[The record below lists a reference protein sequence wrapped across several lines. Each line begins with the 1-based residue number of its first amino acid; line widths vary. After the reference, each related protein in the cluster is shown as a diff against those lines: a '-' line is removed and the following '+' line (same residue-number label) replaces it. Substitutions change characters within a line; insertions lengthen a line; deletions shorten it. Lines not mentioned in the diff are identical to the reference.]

1 MISPHHFAG
10 KPPETAP
17 HMPRETTGDRMTDL
31 ASVDVLRSY
40 QILDTEREAPFDEIV
55 EMGARLLQCPVAI
68 LGFFDDRREWIKAA
82 TGWNVSFLP
91 PDLSIALRLRSGGA
105 TTSIVPDLAADP
117 RFKDHPLVSRPPQI
131 RFAASAP
138 LVDSN
143 GVTLGALTVLDRAPH
158 AAVEHADFLGVLARQ
173 AVLLLE
179 MRKREREHGDAA
191 ELRQA
196 LEESESR
203 FRELFEHAD
212 DLIISI
218 APDGRLL
225 HVNQAF
231 LSAIGYA
238 SDDVSKR
245 SIVSLT
251 APDARDEFKASLD
264 RVMSAGHP
272 ERVETVLIT
281 SSGKR
286 MTVEG
291 GLNPKMIEGRAL
303 LARVIFR
310 DITERKKFEAEL
322 ARARDA
328 ALESA
333 RLKNQFLTNVSHE
346 IRTPMNGIIGMIDLL
361 LSTSLDTEQKEFAL
375 LARSSAEQLLAIVNN
390 ILHVSAIEA
399 GSLTP
404 VNNDFD
410 LYRTIQRIVEVMEV
424 AALGKDLNVVFHYEP
439 NVPTVVRGEQAR
451 VRQVLTNLIDN
462 AVKFTEQGK
471 VTVSVRLE
479 QETDTHH
486 IVRFDVVDTGIGIA
500 DSDRVLLFGKFSQ
513 VEGGS
518 TRRFQGVGLGLATA
532 KQLVEM
538 MGGLIGVD
546 SVKGEGSDFWFSI
559 PFIKQSASALP
570 SVSSE
575 LDFRGKRV
583 LLVDQSLTSRRT
595 VRNYLESI
603 WEMKVEEAEN
613 AAAAVATLHRAADD
627 GRPYRVVIFDVM
639 PDADELTFAR
649 TVKGDSRLAS
659 TGLIYLS
666 SLGDRLDLP
675 ALRAAGIA
683 ACAQKPVGQSELFD
697 ALTIAIARDAI
708 PVARQASAPRSLDDI
723 VAPVSPRRTFS
734 GIELPLPIKA
744 AAPEEVVF
752 PEASPFAEVSP
763 VPEPSAPAPP
773 SPAVP
778 MPDALRV
785 LLVEDNFLNL
795 KLTLSQLEKLG
806 LKADSVMNGKQALEA
821 LEFGNY
827 GLILMDCQM
836 PVMDG
841 YEATM
846 EIRRRE
852 RNGPRR
858 YIIAMTANAL
868 AGDREKCLAAGMDD
882 YLSKPTRPEEL
893 AAALSRFIARA
904 ALP

>member
-1 MISPHHFAG
+1 
-10 KPPETAP
+10 
-17 HMPRETTGDRMTDL
+17 MTDV
-31 ASVDVLRSY
+31 AAVEVLRSY
-40 QILDTEREAPFDEIV
+40 QILDTEHEAPFDEIV
-55 EMGARLLQCPVAI
+55 ELAARLLHCPVAI
-68 LGFFDDRREWIKAA
+68 LGFFDDRREWVKAA
-82 TGWNVSFLP
+82 AGWNVSFLP
-91 PDLSIALRLRSGGA
+91 PEMSIAMRLLQGGS
-105 TTSIVPDLAADP
+105 TTIVPDLSSDP
-117 RFKDHPLVSRPPQI
+117 RFSGHALVSRPPHI

-138 LVDSN
+138 LLDPN
-143 GVTLGALTVLDRAPH
+143 GVVVGALTVLDRAPH
-158 AAVEHADFLGVLARQ
+158 SSVEHADFLAVLARQ
-173 AVLLLE
+173 AMLLLE
-179 MRKREREHGDAA
+179 MRKRERQRGDVD
-191 ELRQA
+191 ELRVA
-196 LEESESR
+196 LDESESR

-212 DLIISI
+212 DLIVSI

-231 LSAIGYA
+231 LSAIGY
-238 SDDVSKR
+238 SSEEVSKR
-245 SIVSLT
+245 SITSL
-251 APDARDEFKASLD
+251 AALDARDDFKATLD
-264 RVMSAGHP
+264 RVMSGGHA
-272 ERVETVLIT
+272 ERVETVLLT
-281 SSGKR
+281 SSGRR

-291 GLNPKMIEGRAL
+291 GLNPKVIDGRAL

-310 DITERKKFEAEL
+310 DITERKKFEGEL
-322 ARARDA
+322 AKARDA
-328 ALESA
+328 ALESS

-361 LSTSLDTEQKEFAL
+361 LSTALDAEQKDFAL
-375 LARSSAEQLLAIVNN
+375 HARSSAEQLLAIVNN

-399 GSLTP
+399 GSLTS

-424 AALGKDLNVVFHYEP
+424 AALGKDLNIVFDYDQ

-451 VRQVLTNLIDN
+451 VRQVLTNLVDN

-471 VTVSVRLE
+471 VTVRVRMDK
-479 QETDTHH
+479 ETETHH
-486 IVRFDVVDTGIGIA
+486 IVRFDIADTGIGISDA
-500 DSDRVLLFGKFSQ
+500 DRVLLFEKFSQ

-518 TRRFQGVGLGLATA
+518 TRRFGGVGLGLATA

-546 SVKGEGSDFWFSI
+546 SALGQGSNFWFSL
-559 PFIKQSASALP
+559 PFVKQSASAFP
-570 SVSSE
+570 IASSE
-575 LDFRGKRV
+575 LDFRGRRV
-583 LLVDQSLTSRRT
+583 LLVDQSVTSRRT
-595 VRNYLESI
+595 VRNYLETI
-603 WEMKVEEAEN
+603 WEMKVDEAEN
-613 AAAAVATLHRAADD
+613 AAAAVAGLHRAADE
-627 GRPYRVVIFDVM
+627 GKPYRVAVFDLM

-649 TVKGDSRLAS
+649 TVKGDARLAA

-708 PVARQASAPRSLDDI
+708 PVARDASAPMSLDDI
-723 VAPVSPRRTFS
+723 VARPAAPRSF
-734 GIELPLPIKA
+734 GGAELP
-744 AAPEEVVF
+744 F
-752 PEASPFAEVSP
+752 PTRTSSGT
-763 VPEPSAPAPP
+763 VPRPSVP
-773 SPAVP
+773 SPAVSIP
-778 MPDALRV
+778 EALRV

-827 GLILMDCQM
+827 SLILMDCQM
-836 PVMDG
+836 PIMDG

-852 RNGPRR
+852 RDGKRR

-893 AAALSRFIARA
+893 AAALSRFVAKMREQ
-904 ALP
+904 

>member
-1 MISPHHFAG
+1 
-10 KPPETAP
+10 
-17 HMPRETTGDRMTDL
+17 MTDV
-31 ASVDVLRSY
+31 AAVDSLRSY
-40 QILDTEREAPFDEIV
+40 QILDTGREPAFDEIV
-55 EMGARLLQCPVAI
+55 ELAARLLHCPVAI
-68 LGFFDDRREWIKAA
+68 LGFFDERREWIKAA

-91 PDLSIALRLRSGGA
+91 PDLSIAMHLQGA
-105 TTSIVPDLAADP
+105 GAGMAIVSDLLSDARFAA
-117 RFKDHPLVSRPPQI
+117 HPLVSRPPHI

-138 LVDSN
+138 LVDPN
-143 GVTLGALTVLDRAPH
+143 GAVLGALTVLDRETHPT
-158 AAVEHADFLGVLARQ
+158 VEQGEFLAVLARQ
-173 AVLLLE
+173 AMLLLE
-179 MRKREREHGDAA
+179 MRRQERERGDVG
-191 ELRQA
+191 ELTRA
-196 LEESESR
+196 LEESEAR

-231 LSAIGYA
+231 SSAIGYGT
-238 SDDVSKR
+238 DDVTKR
-245 SIVSLT
+245 SIAALA
-251 APDARDEFKASLD
+251 APDVRDEFEATLR
-264 RVMSAGHP
+264 RVMAGGQA
-272 ERVETVLIT
+272 ERVETVLLT
-281 SSGKR
+281 SNGRR

-291 GLNPKMIEGRAL
+291 GLNPKMIDGRAL

-310 DITERKKFEAEL
+310 DITERKKFEGEL

-346 IRTPMNGIIGMIDLL
+346 IRTPMNGIVGMIDLL
-361 LSTSLDTEQKEFAL
+361 LSTALDAEQKDFAL
-375 LARSSAEQLLAIVNN
+375 HARSSAEQLLAIVNN

-399 GSLTP
+399 GSLTS

-424 AALGKDLNVVFHYEP
+424 AALGKDMNIVFHYES

-462 AVKFTEQGK
+462 AVKFTDEGK
-471 VTVSVRLE
+471 VTVRVRME
-479 QETDTHH
+479 KETETHH
-486 IVRFDVVDTGIGIA
+486 IVRFDISDTGIGIA
-500 DSDRVLLFGKFSQ
+500 DSDRVLLFEKFSQ

-546 SVKGEGSDFWFSI
+546 SVPGQGSNFWFSL
-559 PFIKQSASALP
+559 PFVKQSASVLP
-570 SVSSE
+570 AGSSE
-575 LDFRGKRV
+575 LDFRGRRV
-583 LLVDQSLTSRRT
+583 LLVDQSITSRRT
-595 VRNYLESI
+595 VRNYLETI
-603 WEMKVEEAEN
+603 WEMEVDEAEN
-613 AAAAVATLHRAADD
+613 AAAAIAGLHRAIDE
-627 GRPYRVVIFDVM
+627 GKPYRVVLFDLM

-649 TVKGDSRLAS
+649 TVKRDARLAS
-659 TGLIYLS
+659 TGLIYLA

-675 ALRAAGIA
+675 ALRAAGVA

-697 ALTIAIARDAI
+697 ALTVAIARDAVPI
-708 PVARQASAPRSLDDI
+708 AREAPAPMTLDDI
-723 VAPVSPRRTFS
+723 LPRTSSPRTFS
-734 GIELPLPIKA
+734 GTELPLPVRRTAI
-744 AAPEEVVF
+744 EEVF
-752 PEASPFAEVSP
+752 SPPTTSP
-763 VPEPSAPAPP
+763 TLPILDGP
-773 SPAVP
+773 
-778 MPDALRV
+778 RV

-795 KLTLSQLEKLG
+795 KLTLNQLEKLG
-806 LKADSVMNGKQALEA
+806 LKADSVTNGRQALEA

-852 RNGPRR
+852 RDGGHR

-893 AAALSRFIARA
+893 AAALSRFMATRREP
-904 ALP
+904 L